1 MQYQLLNKGF
11 KILFVMITLL
21 AAMTLQN
28 AKAMD
33 VEFVDFKGKT
43 VKLSDFKGQWVV
55 VNLWATWCPPCVVEM
70 PELVFFH
77 EKYKDKGAIV
87 LGVNYENIPTDK
99 IQTFAD
105 ELMISFPLVRFKDI
119 DLNKNVTPFGPL
131 RGLPSTYMVAPN
143 GEVVAGRAGMV
154 DLKVLEE
161 FIQKYE
167 AQNPS

>member
-1 MQYQLLNKGF
+1 MQYQLLSKGF
-11 KILFVMITLL
+11 KALFVMITLL
-21 AAMTLQN
+21 VAVALHT
-28 AKAMD
+28 AKAVD

-55 VNLWATWCPPCVVEM
+55 VNLWATWCPPCIVEM

-77 EKYKDKGAIV
+77 EKYKDKGAMV
-87 LGVNYENIPTDK
+87 LGVNYENIPADK

-143 GEVVAGRAGMV
+143 GEVVAGRAGIV
-154 DLKVLEE
+154 DVKVLEE